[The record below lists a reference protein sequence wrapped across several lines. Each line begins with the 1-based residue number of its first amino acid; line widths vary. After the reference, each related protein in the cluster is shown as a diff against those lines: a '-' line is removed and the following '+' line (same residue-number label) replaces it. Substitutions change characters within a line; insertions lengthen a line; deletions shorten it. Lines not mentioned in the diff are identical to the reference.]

1 MINIKILII
10 CAILVQ
16 SLSAQW
22 LERKNGLPESFKVIS
37 GSVIEPIDS
46 LIAYVTIRDDKFYKT
61 TDAGLN
67 WIEVPSE
74 SYPSHIRVQDMSATN
89 ENSIWICGNSG
100 DTTLIYATFN
110 GGESWE
116 QQYMNT
122 GGGLLFFMEM
132 FSMDSGMAMGCAY
145 SDVPL
150 PVVQTTNVGDEWI
163 EKNTEYLIHEY
174 GESTCI
180 SMINMETAFFQK
192 KWSTLY
198 KSSDGGTSWDSVYT
212 PHSGESVNFYNE
224 QFGLLGTVFGRIH
237 STVDGGTTW
246 EEFPYQGL
254 NSVKCIEFL
263 PGTPNKIWVSVREGL
278 FFSEDSGRTWLEYF
292 IEGDFKSF
300 DIDFVDERHGWIM
313 AENMVYY
320 TETGDRIV
328 SGIGNLTNVPIE
340 FKLSQNYPNPFNPTT
355 QIEYSLPKSE
365 HVKIFIYN
373 TIGQKVNT
381 LKNGVMPAGHHE
393 VTFNALNLSSG
404 IYYYRMEV
412 GEFQDVKKMI
422 YLK

>member
-1 MINIKILII
+1 LLI
-10 CAILVQ
+10 Q

-22 LERKNGLPESFKVIS
+22 IERKNGLPESFKVIS

-46 LIAYVTIRDDKFYKT
+46 LTAYVTIRDDKFYKT

-67 WIEVPSE
+67 WNEVSSL
-74 SYPSHIRVQDMSATN
+74 SYPSHIRVQDMSAAN
-89 ENSIWICGNSG
+89 EDSIWICGNSG

-116 QQYMNT
+116 QQYLNT
-122 GGGLLFFMEM
+122 GGRYLYFIEI
-132 FSMDSGMAMGCAY
+132 FSRENAMAMGCAY

-150 PVVQTTNVGDEWI
+150 PVVQTTNVGEDWI
-163 EKNTEYLIHEY
+163 EKNTEYLIHDY
-174 GESTCI
+174 GEANCI
-180 SMINMETAFFQK
+180 SMVNMETAFFQK

-198 KSSDGGTSWDSVYT
+198 KSTDGGTTWDSVYT

-224 QFGLLGTVFGRIH
+224 QFGLLGTTFGRIH

-246 EEFPYQGL
+246 EEISNLGL

-263 PGTPNKIWVSVREGL
+263 PGTPNRIWVSVAQNL
-278 FFSEDSGRTWLEYF
+278 FFSEDSGRTWFEYS
-292 IEGDFKSF
+292 IDGDFLSY
-300 DIDFVDERHGWIM
+300 DIDFVDDQHGWIM

-328 SGIGNLTNVPIE
+328 SDLVNIINVPLD

-373 TIGQKVNT
+373 TIGQKVRT
-381 LKNGVMPAGHHE
+381 LENGVVSAGLHE
-393 VTFNALNLSSG
+393 VIINAQDLASG
-404 IYYYRMEV
+404 IYYYRIEA
-412 GEFQDVKKMI
+412 GKFHDVKKMI
-422 YLK
+422 LLK